1 MKRFAPTALMLGN
14 FVTGVSVMAPAG
26 MLGQLAEGLD
36 VTIRDAGL
44 LVTFGAMVLC
54 IGSPLTAWF
63 TSRFDRR
70 LLLAGT
76 LMFMSVMHLASA
88 FAPNYSSLLAF
99 RLVMLAVGALFTPQ
113 AAGTA
118 SLIVPPD
125 KRGSTMSYVFLGWSL
140 AAALGLP
147 AITYVASHLDW
158 RVAYGGIAA
167 ISFVSALLVAWRLPA
182 GLSGVP
188 VDLKTWTA
196 LGRNSL
202 VLVLLVITT
211 CHMAGQFVI
220 FTFAAP
226 LMTRLANA
234 SPETIAL
241 VFLTWGATGFIGN
254 MLASRIVDSWG
265 AWRSSLLFT
274 SSLLI
279 GVVGWA
285 IGSETVPA
293 IFAAIAFWGFGF
305 AAVNSMQQVRLVAAA
320 PPLASASV
328 SLNTSVLYIGQGIGS
343 AIGGALYIRDAF
355 VAMNY
360 AAITFV
366 AVALIMIV
374 LTKPRAGAN

>member
-14 FVTGVSVMAPAG
+14 FVTGVSVLAPAG
-26 MLGQLAEGLD
+26 MLTQLSDGLG
-36 VTIRDAGL
+36 VTVREASL

-54 IGSPLTAWF
+54 IGSPLTAWL

-76 LMFMSVMHLASA
+76 LMFMSATHLVSA
-88 FAPNYSSLLAF
+88 FAPNYSSLLAL

-118 SLIVPPD
+118 SMIVPPE
-125 KRGSTMSYVFLGWSL
+125 KRGGTMSYVFLGWSL

-158 RVAYGGIAA
+158 RFAYGGIAA
-167 ISFVSALLVAWRLPA
+167 IAFVSSLLVAWRLPV
-182 GLSGVP
+182 GLAGVP

-196 LGRNSL
+196 LGRSTL

-211 CHMAGQFVI
+211 CQMAGQFVV

-226 LMTRLANA
+226 LMARLANA
-234 SPETIAL
+234 TPETIAL
-241 VFLTWGATGFIGN
+241 VFLTWGVMGFIGN

-279 GVVGWA
+279 GVIGWA
-285 IGSETVPA
+285 IGSEIIPA

-305 AAVNSMQQVRLVAAA
+305 AATNSMQQVRLVAAA

-328 SLNTSVLYIGQGIGS
+328 SLNTSVLYVGQGIGS
-343 AIGGALYIRDAF
+343 AIGGALYVRDAF
-355 VAMNY
+355 AAMNY
-360 AAITFV
+360 AAIAFV
-366 AVALIMIV
+366 VVALILIM
-374 LTKPRAGAN
+374 LTKPRAGVS